1 MRREKTAEQQEQVQ
15 LRQEGK
21 TTTELLKQACRDANA
36 SVEVGNDTN
45 TKLSKQGEQM
55 SSMSNTLD
63 NIEYELKVSDRIMK
77 GMSSWGGMVSSW
89 FTSAPKAPKES
100 KVEVVKQ
107 ERQRRPQETKP
118 AKPAPLEK
126 KSSPVNED
134 RDEDDRLLDAL
145 HNDLKIMKSQAK
157 TQREVIKEQNTKLDE
172 LVKKNEAVTQHM
184 RSTDRKVRQM
194 L

>member
-1 MRREKTAEQQEQVQ
+1 MRREKTAEQQEEVRT
-15 LRQEGK
+15 RQEGK
-21 TTTELLKQACRDANA
+21 TTTELLRQACRDANA
-36 SVEVGNDTN
+36 SVDVGNDTN

-55 SSMSNTLD
+55 TSMSNTLE

-89 FTSAPKAPKES
+89 FTSAPKAPKEKKEEIRKS
-100 KVEVVKQ
+100 EKRPK
-107 ERQRRPQETKP
+107 RQDEKHRPIENLNRTH
-118 AKPAPLEK
+118 
-126 KSSPVNED
+126 SPIAQGH
-134 RDEDDRLLDAL
+134 DEDDQLLDAL
-145 HNDLKIMKSQAK
+145 HNDLKIMKTQAT

-172 LVKKNEAVTQHM
+172 LVKKSEAVTQHM

>member
-1 MRREKTAEQQEQVQ
+1 MRREKTAEQQEEVRT
-15 LRQEGK
+15 RQEGK
-21 TTTELLKQACRDANA
+21 TTTELLRQACRDANA
-36 SVEVGNDTN
+36 SVDVGNDTN

-63 NIEYELKVSDRIMK
+63 NIDYELKVSDRIMK

-89 FTSAPKAPKES
+89 FTSAPKAPKEKKEEIRKS
-100 KVEVVKQ
+100 EKRPK
-107 ERQRRPQETKP
+107 RQDEKHRPIET
-118 AKPAPLEK
+118 LNRTH
-126 KSSPVNED
+126 SPIAQGH
-134 RDEDDRLLDAL
+134 DEDDQLLDAL
-145 HNDLKIMKSQAK
+145 HNDLKIMKTQAT

-172 LVKKNEAVTQHM
+172 LVKKSEAVTQHM